1 MTAHRLLKYAM
12 NLKRHQILEMPR
24 GAQIISANIQP
35 GRGVFCWAIG
45 DTCAPMVDHAV
56 AVLATGDKC
65 GIDIRTSHFVD
76 TIYDGPY
83 VWHVFS
89 LGDVGL

>member
-1 MTAHRLLKYAM
+1 MTHRLLKYP
-12 NLKRHQILEMPR
+12 LSHKQHQIVQMPR
-24 GAQIISANIQP
+24 GAQIISANIRPRQ
-35 GRGVFCWAIG
+35 GMFCWAIC

-56 AVLATGDKC
+56 AVLATGEAC
-65 GIDIRTSHFVD
+65 GIDIRTAHFVD
-76 TIYDGPY
+76 TVYEGPY